1 MLATPQNVWIYKH
14 LTDME
19 IKEFIEHFAEQ
30 FEDAPECE
38 LSAETNFRDLD
49 GWSSMVALCVMAMC
63 DEEYDVKLKADE
75 MRNAN
80 TIGELYETVKS
91 HM

>member
-1 MLATPQNVWIYKH
+1 
-14 LTDME
+14 ME
-19 IKEFIEHFAEQ
+19 LKDFIENFIEQ
-30 FEDAPECE
+30 FDDAPECE
-38 LSAETNFRDLD
+38 LTAETRFRDLD

-75 MRNAN
+75 MRSAN
-80 TIGELYETVKS
+80 TIGELFETVKS